1 MTRIA
6 VIRKDR
12 CNPVGCGGYLCIKLC
27 PVNRAGADCITK
39 YANTKARIDETL
51 CSGCGICPNRC
62 PFEAI
67 SIINLPES
75 LNSEPI
81 HRFGENGFALYSLPA
96 PVFGQVVGIIG
107 KNGIGKSTAIKILAG
122 VLKPN
127 LGRIKE
133 EVDFKEI
140 LNYFKGTESQSFF
153 EKLASGKIIVA
164 YKPQSVDLIP
174 KSFKGSVRS
183 LLTKVDERKM
193 LKDVAAELDLTQ
205 VLDSD
210 VAQISGGELQRVAI
224 AATALK
230 KANLYIF
237 DEPTSYLDIK
247 QRIKLS
253 NFIRR
258 LADENTAVL
267 IVEHDL
273 IILDFVSDYVHLMY
287 GKEGVFGIV
296 SQIKTSK
303 AGINTYLGGYLKE
316 ENVRFRDHPIKF
328 EVTAPLEA
336 SKIRKITEWSDVE
349 KTLGKFH
356 LRSEKGYV
364 AREIVTGI
372 LGENGIGKTSF
383 VKILAGVIKQDK
395 GDIDVKLKVSYKPQ
409 YINQDSDELVMSL
422 LGTAVFKYDA
432 NIIRPLGIDQLLN
445 KKLNELSGGELQRVA
460 IANCLAQDADLYL
473 LDEPS
478 AYLDVEQRLI
488 VSKILKDIATL
499 RSVAVLVVDH
509 DLLFIDSISS
519 QLIVFDGKP
528 ALKGIVEGP
537 FKMDEGMNRF
547 LKDLNITLRRDHESK
562 RPRVNKLGSVKDRD
576 QKEKGN
582 YYYAG

>member
-6 VIRKDR
+6 VVRKDR
-12 CNPVGCGGYLCIKLC
+12 CNPVGCGGYLCAKLC

-39 YANTKARIDETL
+39 GADTKARIDEAL
-51 CSGCGICPNRC
+51 CTGCGICPNRC

-67 SIINLPES
+67 SVINLPES
-75 LNSEPI
+75 LKQAPI
-81 HRFGENGFALYSLPA
+81 HRYGENGFALYSLPA

-107 KNGIGKSTAIKILAG
+107 MNGIGKSTAIKILAG
-122 VLKPN
+122 VLRPN
-127 LGRIKE
+127 LGRVNE
-133 EVDFKEI
+133 YVEFKEI
-140 LNYFKGTESQSFF
+140 LTYFKGTESQTFF
-153 EKLASGKIIVA
+153 EKLASGKLLVA

-174 KSFKGSVRS
+174 RSFSGTVRA
-183 LLTKVDERKM
+183 LLEKVDEKKM
-193 LKDVAAELDLTQ
+193 LKEVAAELDLTQ
-205 VLDSD
+205 VLDSE
-210 VAQISGGELQRVAI
+210 VSQISGGELQRVAI

-303 AGINTYLGGYLKE
+303 VGINTYLGGYLRE
-316 ENVRFRDHPIKF
+316 ENVRFRDLPIKF

-349 KTLGKFH
+349 KTLGRFH
-356 LRSEKGYV
+356 LKSEKGYV
-364 AREIVTGI
+364 AKEIVTGI

-383 VKILAGVIKQDK
+383 VKILAGAIKQDR
-395 GDIDVKLKVSYKPQ
+395 GDIDVKIKVSYKPQ

-432 NIIRPLGIDQLLN
+432 NIIRPLGIDKLLN

-460 IANCLAQDADLYL
+460 IADCLAKDADLYL

-499 RSVAVLVVDH
+499 RGVAVLVVDH
-509 DLLFIDSISS
+509 DLLFIDAISS

-528 ALKGIVEGP
+528 AISGIVEGP
-537 FKMDEGMNRF
+537 FKMDEGMNMF

-582 YYYAG
+582 YYYAR